1 MLYFLRYL
9 VVLSRGVMG
18 RSLLLSEA
26 AQFLCLFYQPAGKA
40 AEQTLLAIS
49 ICIEAFEM
57 SFDEEWRYV
66 VCSRR
71 LFWLADF
78 FYGFFS
84 VNGRLFCL
92 PNKSD
97 VIYFTRTEVIKMKLN
112 PDCIRDILLAVETIC
127 DTEHYFNSRMDLDKI
142 HGNYSVEEIAYH
154 ARQCDMAGM
163 FYKFKRGID
172 GGWEVVDLTPRGHEF
187 LANIRED
194 MIWNNVKTVSSKV
207 GSKSLNAISQ
217 IASAVVTEI
226 IKSQLGLH

>member
-1 MLYFLRYL
+1 
-9 VVLSRGVMG
+9 
-18 RSLLLSEA
+18 
-26 AQFLCLFYQPAGKA
+26 
-40 AEQTLLAIS
+40 
-49 ICIEAFEM
+49 
-57 SFDEEWRYV
+57 
-66 VCSRR
+66 
-71 LFWLADF
+71 
-78 FYGFFS
+78 
-84 VNGRLFCL
+84 
-92 PNKSD
+92 
-97 VIYFTRTEVIKMKLN
+97 MKLN

-194 MIWNNVKTVSSKV
+194 MKTVSSKV